1 MSITQVPNSML
12 DSSSQ
17 QQLVPVGTVLSFSG
31 TSAPTG
37 YLFCDGSQLTT
48 LAYPKLSAAIGTSF
62 GSTGSGVFNIPDLR
76 GFFVRGTDNMGT
88 GAAGRDPDTASR
100 SNAYTGGNTGNNIGS
115 IQTHGLASHSH
126 PFLISAGNTTPGTIA
141 QANSGVNYNY
151 YQSTGNTG
159 GNETRPLN
167 IYLNY
172 IIKY

>member
-1 MSITQVPNSML
+1 ML

-37 YLFCDGSQLTT
+37 YLFCDGTQLTT

-100 SNAYTGGNTGNNIGS
+100 SNGYTGGNTGNNIGS
-115 IQTHGLASHSH
+115 WQGHAFQNHNHGFPLASNDS
-126 PFLISAGNTTPGTIA
+126 FGSYAADGSALEGYGNTTVTGSYGA
-141 QANSGVNYNY
+141 YSQ
-151 YQSTGNTG
+151 QSAA
-159 GNETRPLN
+159 ETRPLN